1 MHYAIERAFPAIT
14 WTALLLTLTTVR
26 PASAQDEGYLRED
39 LEGTVV
45 ATKIEM
51 PGSADGVTIAP
62 DAHPALDFARLQSSL
77 RKFGVALAIGQRATI
92 TKIRVKKSLIEVQF
106 DGGGFGTAEQV
117 LNGEVDGSPEEARK
131 RAEGG
136 ARFNIRFEGAVPSNY
151 LYPDSLRIALA
162 KYVDFDPPPAP
173 VITQTVPAAEAPS
186 ASAGGVDTPQP
197 NPAAT
202 SVGSGTGLVWAPQV
216 GWSNELFPSF
226 IIATADIH
234 VPSGTDPQVLGDPR
248 GVVGVRVTAPAA
260 GARIKLIVSSPGLME
275 ESEAEVALPKAGE
288 NYLILPTIAWDFD
301 ALTHIRQA
309 RPATVMLSIM
319 IDGEEVGK
327 TTERVT
333 VRSINDAPYFFE
345 ATNADGKLEGHAT
358 PWMFAAYV
366 NENSPENDELRREA
380 LQSGVIASFDGYQGG
395 SDEAVI
401 RQVYAM
407 WNVLQRRGVKYSNIT
422 TTARESD
429 VVASQQVRFPAQSVN
444 NAQANCVD
452 GSVLFASVMREVGI
466 DPVLVSVP
474 GHMFVGF
481 YLDKA
486 HTRIFY
492 LETTML
498 GQADLRP
505 EADPWGLG
513 RLFGGNQ
520 SWTTF
525 TQAWTSA
532 TERYTRE
539 ESQFRRGNPR
549 YQTID
554 IGAVRQLG
562 ILPIAYSQ

>member
-1 MHYAIERAFPAIT
+1 MRYAIQQPA
-14 WTALLLTLTTVR
+14 TARLCTTLLLALCFAHPVL
-26 PASAQDEGYLRED
+26 AQDEGYLRED
-39 LEGTVV
+39 LEGSIV
-45 ATKIEM
+45 APKIEM

-62 DAHPALDFARLQSSL
+62 DARPALDYGKLQAAL
-77 RKFGVALAIGQRATI
+77 KQYGVALTAGHRSTI
-92 TKIRVKKSLIEVQF
+92 TKIRVKKSLIEVQL
-106 DGGGFGTAEQV
+106 DGGGFGTMEQA
-117 LNGEVDGSPEEARK
+117 LSGELDGSPEEARK

-136 ARFNIRFEGAVPSNY
+136 SRFNLRFKGAVPTRY
-151 LYPDSLRIALA
+151 LFADSLRIALA

-173 VITQTVPAAEAPS
+173 VATEAGAVAKAPI
-186 ASAGGVDTPQP
+186 AGADGSNTYQP
-197 NPAAT
+197 NTAASSMAPGT
-202 SVGSGTGLVWAPQV
+202 SLVWQPQV

-234 VPSGTDPQVLGDPR
+234 VPAGGDPEVLGDPR
-248 GVVGVRVTAPAA
+248 GVVGIRVTSPATGVRV
-260 GARIKLIVSSPGLME
+260 KVVVSSPGLMQ
-275 ESEAEVALPKAGE
+275 ESETDAVLSKAGG

-301 ALTHIRQA
+301 ALAHIRQA
-309 RPATVMLSIM
+309 RPATVTLTVSV
-319 IDGEEVGK
+319 DGQEVGK

-333 VRSINDAPYFFE
+333 VRSVNDAPYFFR
-345 ATNADGKLEGHAT
+345 AANANGELVGHAT

-366 NENSPENDELRREA
+366 NENSPANDELRREA
-380 LQSGVIASFDGYQGG
+380 LQSGIISRFSGYQGG
-395 SDEAVI
+395 SDEEVI
-401 RQVYAM
+401 RQVYAI
-407 WNVLQRRGVKYSNIT
+407 WNVLQRRGVKYSSIT

-429 VVASQQVRFPAQSVN
+429 VVGSQQVRFPVQSIN

-466 DPVLVSVP
+466 DPVLVLVP

-481 YLDKA
+481 NLDEA

-525 TQAWTSA
+525 TQAWQAAS
-532 TERYTRE
+532 ERYARA
-539 ESQFRRGNPR
+539 ESQFGRGNPQ
-549 YQTID
+549 YQEVD
-554 IGAVRQLG
+554 IAVARQLG
-562 ILPIAYSQ
+562 ILPIAYSE